1 MPTADHRQ
9 PPTAQWLT
17 DRYLTDRL
25 TAEEIGE
32 LCGWSSQYIRDRL
45 RDHGIPLRPPGT
57 HRRIRRTLDRDTL
70 ASWLHDGATVQ
81 QISNR
86 SGYTTSGI
94 YNLLHQHQ
102 LTVPEPPPRPPATQD
117 PLIAELVRLYQDE
130 HLSLAVIGQRYNHDP
145 DWVKARLHRA
155 GIPLRAPGRQAVVD
169 PQRVRDL
176 LDEGLRVPEIAD
188 TIGCSTTTVQAI
200 LRAQGWTAPP
210 RRPRGPNRVRPPQPD
225 STQLRRLYLEQKLSV
240 NTIADQLGLPPHRIR
255 TALQAAGIPVHKP
268 GWTAGQPPPP
278 ITHEQLQQLYVEQRL
293 STRQVA
299 DELGCGPTRVLAALR
314 RHHIP
319 IRTERPTVP
328 SLDVD
333 EPTLRELYVTQHLD
347 DQTIGAELG
356 VPAWRV
362 TMRRRELGIRR
373 PAGRPPHKT
382 PPAPPDPEV
391 LARLYIDEGHT
402 LEDIA
407 HQHHTSSP
415 VVRDMAQRRRD
426 PRATAH
432 RPRTP
437 QTPRPRPDR
446 RALPRPR
453 MDLTGNRG
461 PPEHHRQPDTA
472 HPARPRHSRPPRRT
486 TRTPA
491 NRGRHRPTAHRPLR
505 RPRDHRAP
513 PPPPDPPTQLPRH
526 HHRTFPDRR
535 SPSPKRSSVAPT
547 STSASPPRTSNSS
560 PDNPPAKSPITSAT
574 TTSPSDHPAAR
585 LGSNANNTAETDQHD
600 TISIACKRYCLRVI
614 SWE

>member
-1 MPTADHRQ
+1 LPTADHRQ

-57 HRRIRRTLDRDTL
+57 HRRIRRTLDRNTL
-70 ASWLHDGATVQ
+70 ASWPHDGATVQ

-94 YNLLHQHQ
+94 YKLLRQYE
-102 LTVPEPPPRPPATQD
+102 LTVPDPPPRPPAAQN
-117 PLIAELVRLYQDE
+117 PVIAELVRLYEHE
-130 HLSLAVIGQRYNHDP
+130 HLSLAVIAQRYNHDP

-155 GIPLRAPGRQAVVD
+155 GTTLRAPGRQAVVD
-169 PQRVRDL
+169 PQQVRVL

-200 LRAQGWTAPP
+200 LRTHGWTAPP
-210 RRPRGPNRVRPPQPD
+210 RRPRGPNRVQPPQPD
-225 STQLRRLYLEQKLSV
+225 SAQLRRLYLEQKLSV

-255 TALQAAGIPVHKP
+255 TALQAAGVPVHKP
-268 GWTAGQPPPP
+268 GWTGGQPPPP
-278 ITHEQLQQLYVEQRL
+278 ITRDQLQQLYVEQRL

-333 EPTLRELYVTQHLD
+333 EPTLRDLYVAQHLD

-382 PPAPPDPEV
+382 PPDPPAPDV

-407 HQHHTSSP
+407 HRHHTSSP
-415 VVRDMAQRRRD
+415 VVRTWLNDAGIPVQ
-426 PRATAH
+426 
-432 RPRTP
+432 PRTAREHRKHLDP
-437 QTPRPRPDR
+437 TLIAELYQDR
-446 RALPRPR
+446 EWTSPEIAAHQNTTVNQILRTLHDHDIPVRR
-453 MDLTGNRG
+453 GG
-461 PPEHHRQPDTA
+461 PP
-472 HPARPRHSRPPRRT
+472 AR
-486 TRTPA
+486 
-491 NRGRHRPTAHRPLR
+491 RPTADVIDPRLTALYADPEITALLR
-505 RPRDHRAP
+505 RHRIPRRNYPGTITERFPTAVTLTETFLRSAYLDIGLATTHIEQLTGQPASQIADH
-513 PPPPDPPTQLPRH
+513 LRH
-526 HHRTFPDRR
+526 HHIPIRPPGR
-535 SPSPKRSSVAPT
+535 SPWLQRQQ
-547 STSASPPRTSNSS
+547 
-560 PDNPPAKSPITSAT
+560 
-574 TTSPSDHPAAR
+574 
-585 LGSNANNTAETDQHD
+585 QH
-600 TISIACKRYCLRVI
+600 RGN
-614 SWE
+614 